1 MTLLAEKLIVAVS
14 SRVLFDL
21 DESDAI
27 FNNDGVNAFSTTQVE
42 NEDVPHGVANA

>member
-27 FNNDGVNAFSTTQVE
+27 FNNDGVNAFSTTKLRMK
-42 NEDVPHGVANA
+42 NVPHGVANA

>member
-27 FNNDGVNAFSTTQVE
+27 I
-42 NEDVPHGVANA
+42 